1 MELDLGQIISQII
14 AFLILLAILKRFA
27 WKPILK
33 LLEER
38 EQKIAGEF
46 AEIEKQKKLNETAA
60 NDYANKLKTI
70 DQQAH
75 QRFTEEVARGER
87 RAQEIIQEARTH
99 AESVREKGQEEV
111 EIQYKLA
118 KKQLKKDLVDLTI
131 LATEKMLKEKLDKE
145 RDEELVV
152 RFVDEA
158 LAKENK

>member
-14 AFLILLAILKRFA
+14 AFLILLFFLKRYA
-27 WKPILK
+27 WKPVLN

-38 EQKIAGEF
+38 QARIAGEF
-46 AEIEKQKKLNETAA
+46 AHIEKEKQVNEA
-60 NDYANKLKTI
+60 NALDYANKLKTI
-70 DQQAH
+70 DNQAH
-75 QRFTEEVARGER
+75 QRFTEEVARGEK
-87 RAQEIIQEARTH
+87 RAQEIIQEARQH
-99 AESVREKGQEEV
+99 AEAIREKSQEEV

-158 LAKENK
+158 LAKEN